1 MNLKQVKKLR
11 LSPPWVV
18 YQKQVKALFEND
30 PDVSIETAQGAEGPE
45 ITLYVAK
52 PLKAA
57 ALARILPECKDF
69 CNVKCRIN
77 IVPGNGAGGG
87 HGATAMPKAPED
99 AAELAMAAFGENGA
113 VAEIRHVSKG
123 LFRGIAYV
131 AFKRA
136 VVQFPADNLGDINGN
151 WNGLYETVAREV
163 CERAYGICFCTTGS
177 TNLALGVWP

>member
-18 YQKQVKALFEND
+18 YQRQAKALFEND
-30 PDVSIETAQGAEGPE
+30 PDVVIETAQGKEGPE

-52 PLKAA
+52 PLKVA
-57 ALARILPECKDF
+57 ALARILPECRDF
-69 CNVKCRIN
+69 GGVKCRIN
-77 IVPGNGAGGG
+77 IVPGN
-87 HGATAMPKAPED
+87 GATAMPKAPED

-113 VAEIRHVSKG
+113 VAEIRQVSKG

>member
-18 YQKQVKALFEND
+18 YQRQVQALFEND
-30 PDVSIETAQGAEGPE
+30 PDVSIETAQGKKGPE
-45 ITLYVAK
+45 IRLYVAK

-69 CNVKCRIN
+69 GGTICRLSV
-77 IVPGNGAGGG
+77 VPGN
-87 HGATAMPKAPED
+87 GATAMPKAPED
-99 AAELAMAAFGENGA
+99 AAELAMAAFGDNAA

-123 LFRGIAYV
+123 LFKNLAYV
-131 AFKRA
+131 AFKRE

-151 WNGLYETVAREV
+151 WNGLYETVASEV